1 MISRSETMGEARI
14 ICAKGTNK
22 KPSRRLGLFVG
33 AEERTRTSTG
43 RPAST

>member
-1 MISRSETMGEARI
+1 MISQREIMGAAQI
-14 ICAKGTNK
+14 NCAKGTNK
-22 KPSRRLGLFVG
+22 KPSQGLGLFVG